1 MIKKLFLAVI
11 ASCLF
16 VFSGCDL
23 FDTDS
28 GVPEI
33 YASYFKGDGNT
44 TGIQEL
50 DLEEGHKCFMNFKS
64 GNMTLWV
71 YGTWSGKAVPRAS
84 GESFT
89 VNFTSLEDCQTGL
102 PPASYSGFKLN
113 TDYEFT
119 FVKEEIEEIYTQD
132 YYTLNYVKNDTLGEL
147 WNIIF

>member
-33 YASYFKGDGNT
+33 YAIYMSGHSSN
-44 TGIQEL
+44 GIESI
-50 DLEEGHKCFMNFKS
+50 DINEGHKCVMTFHS
-64 GNMTLWV
+64 GDMTLWV
-71 YGTWSGKAVPRAS
+71 YGTWTGKAVPRAS

-89 VNFTSLEDCQTGL
+89 VNFTSLKDIQTGL
-102 PPASYSGFKLN
+102 PPTSYSGFKLN

-119 FVKEEIEEIYTQD
+119 FEKEEVETWGS
-132 YYTLNYVKNDTLGEL
+132 TLNYVKNDTLGEL
-147 WNIIF
+147 WHVLD

>member
-28 GVPEI
+28 GVPKT
-33 YASYFKGDGNT
+33 YAWYLKGDGNK
-44 TGIQEL
+44 TGTEEIFL
-50 DLEEGHKCFMNFKS
+50 WEGHKCTMTFKTVDK
-64 GNMTLWV
+64 TLSV
-71 YGTWSGKAVPRAS
+71 YGTWTGKAVPRAS

-102 PPASYSGFKLN
+102 PPTSYSGFKLN

-119 FVKEEIEEIYTQD
+119 FEKEEIDNQGYPV
-132 YYTLNYVKNDTLGEL
+132 NYVTNDTFKEL